1 MFSHS
6 VNAGFDAEAR
16 ELSGAF
22 FRFS

>member
-6 VNAGFDAEAR
+6 GNAGFDAEAR